1 VSQTRGVF
9 SSFLNCLA
17 NVNSLLIF
25 KIKMIHIKSL
35 PLQNYTR
42 QLEKAV
48 IIFGTPTCKA
58 CKAVT
63 DIVVPLLEKVYADVG
78 FLFLDGDK
86 FSDIADYYNIDYYP
100 TLIYFEQ
107 GIEKNRLV
115 STSIKEIENAF
126 FK

>member
-1 VSQTRGVF
+1 
-9 SSFLNCLA
+9 
-17 NVNSLLIF
+17 
-25 KIKMIHIKSL
+25 MIHIKSL

-42 QLEKAV
+42 QLEKVV
-48 IIFGTPTCKA
+48 IIFGSQTCDA
-58 CKAVT
+58 CKKLT
-63 DIVVPLLEKVYADVG
+63 TIIIPLLEKVHTDVE

-86 FSDIADYYNIDYYP
+86 FNGIADYYQIDYYP

-115 STSIKEIENAF
+115 STSIKEIEKTF

>member
-1 VSQTRGVF
+1 
-9 SSFLNCLA
+9 
-17 NVNSLLIF
+17 
-25 KIKMIHIKSL
+25 MIHVKSL

-48 IIFGTPTCKA
+48 IIFGSPTCTA
-58 CKAVT
+58 CKKVT
-63 DIVVPLLEKVYADVG
+63 AIIVPLLEKVYTNVE

-86 FSDIADYYNIDYYP
+86 FSGTADYYNINYYP
-100 TLIYFEQ
+100 TLIYFEH
-107 GIEKNRLV
+107 GVEKNRLV